1 MAEPV
6 LLEVRELRKAFG
18 GVEAVA
24 GVSLTLPRGEVRA
37 IIGPNGAGKT
47 TFFNLLTGQT
57 PADSGLVLFRG
68 ERISGLPPYRIWR
81 KGLSRTFQIA
91 AAFTSLTLRENVQVA
106 ILSREGATRR
116 MLAAAEARGRVEA
129 EALLFRVGLE
139 AQADR
144 PSGSL
149 SGGDLKRLELAMAL
163 ANRPA
168 LLLLDE
174 PTAGMAPPE
183 RTGLVSLVAR
193 IVAEEGLAVL
203 FTEHDMDVVFAAA
216 DRITVLHQGRTLAEG
231 APAEIRANAL
241 VQEIYLGGTS
251 A

>member
-1 MAEPV
+1 MSEPP
-6 LLEVRELRKAFG
+6 LLEVRALRKAYG

-24 GVSLTLPRGEVRA
+24 GVSLTLARGEVRA

-57 PADSGLVLFRG
+57 AGDSGLVLFRG
-68 ERISGLPPYRIWR
+68 ERISGLPPHRIWR

-91 AAFTSLTLRENVQVA
+91 AAFHSLTLRENDQVA
-106 ILSREGATRR
+106 IRSREGATRR
-116 MLAAAEARGRVEA
+116 MLAAATRRGREEA
-129 EALLFRVGLE
+129 ESLLSRVGLA

-144 PSGSL
+144 LSGTL

-183 RTGLVSLVAR
+183 RTALVSLVAR
-193 IVAEEGLAVL
+193 IVAEAGLPVL
-203 FTEHDMDVVFAAA
+203 FTEHDMDVVFGAA
-216 DRITVLHQGRTLAEG
+216 DRISVLHQGRTLAEG
-231 APAEIRANAL
+231 TPAEIRANAL
-241 VQEIYLGGTS
+241 VQEISLGG
-251 A
+251 APA